1 MKYFSVFILVI
12 VCFISVSAQQ
22 ILTLDSA
29 ISIALKNNYSIL
41 ISKNESEIS
50 KNDAT
55 IGNAG
60 MLPQL
65 SLNASGTF
73 ADNNTKQEFSTG
85 TVVSETGA
93 ISTGLNAGAA
103 LSWTI
108 FDGFK
113 MFISYDKLR
122 EISNM
127 SEISLKLEIENTI
140 EKICTEYFQIVKQK
154 QLLKAIEQNLEL
166 YDERVKIAETKWKI
180 GSGSKLDYLQAKVD
194 MNSQTSNYLTQK
206 NAMKELKISLNNLL
220 ANNPENELDVED
232 SISIIYSPLYEE
244 LKTSVQTQNV
254 QLLLQQKNI
263 EIEKYSLRELQSQ
276 AYPKLILN
284 GAYNFSRTDNQVGM
298 ILYNRNLGPSAGLTL
313 SWNIFSGNV
322 LKQQVANSK
331 ILIENSELLFNETKS
346 FVESSLLKAFNDF
359 NNAKQILEL
368 EEENIMFAKE
378 NIDVALESFRL
389 GSSNAIELKEAQKS
403 YEDAQSR
410 LVNARYATKLA
421 EIRLMKLN
429 GMLVK

>member
-1 MKYFSVFILVI
+1 
-12 VCFISVSAQQ
+12 
-22 ILTLDSA
+22 
-29 ISIALKNNYSIL
+29 
-41 ISKNESEIS
+41 
-50 KNDAT
+50 
-55 IGNAG
+55 
-60 MLPQL
+60 
-65 SLNASGTF
+65 
-73 ADNNTKQEFSTG
+73 
-85 TVVSETGA
+85 
-93 ISTGLNAGAA
+93 
-103 LSWTI
+103 
-108 FDGFK
+108 
-113 MFISYDKLR
+113 
-122 EISNM
+122 
-127 SEISLKLEIENTI
+127 
-140 EKICTEYFQIVKQK
+140 
-154 QLLKAIEQNLEL
+154 
-166 YDERVKIAETKWKI
+166 
-180 GSGSKLDYLQAKVD
+180 